1 MSHFLWEHTPK
12 PTFPASILDHQNNS
26 FDEFSKYRYARAH
39 CEDLALRN
47 GKKRWELY
55 ALIRS
60 DPKSWEVSLENR
72 SGLEKTLQVGR
83 KRLATMKSIACV
95 LVCLL
100 CATSIAHAQGVGSS
114 GEITGTVTDSSGAV
128 LPKVAVNV
136 IETQTG
142 LKRSGVTNGAGQFR
156 FAGLPPATYDVGAE
170 LAGFA
175 TQIRKNVA
183 VAVGQTIISDF
194 KLKPSQVATVVEVT
208 DQPPVVET
216 ERGSQADTI
225 TQQYITDLPIDRR
238 DYLTFTLLAPGVSD
252 STRLAGDQDFR
263 VKQTPQSGLSFYGSN
278 GRGNSVT
285 VDGGETSGDSGGER
299 LTVSQDAVQ
308 EFQINRSNYGADLG
322 AATGASINIV
332 TKSGTNNVHGGL
344 YGFFRN
350 DALDAQNPFS
360 YSQALQAGQTFNPAN
375 ADTLGS
381 PIKDTLSR
389 QQFGGTLG
397 FPIKKDKTFLF
408 VAFEGLR
415 QDAQNAVPLL
425 IDTDIFRTTAA
436 DDAVIAALASSS
448 APSVTC
454 LTPPAPASPVVLP
467 PAECAFALQ
476 SILTLNPNPGANP
489 FVTAGQA
496 ALNGFLLNQFETQ
509 GGLFPY
515 DTREYLGSG
524 RLDHRFNEN
533 SEISLTYRYGHDLE
547 ESPDVQ
553 SLTAFSA
560 GSSIHAYDNNFQAT
574 WYRQINSATQ
584 NEARLQWNYESFR
597 VIPNVPGEVGLQI
610 PSFINNLGSNIFIPN
625 YTILRRYEFADNFT
639 MIRSNHTFKFGASEV
654 LRGNHTE
661 SHTFFP
667 GRFVFGSLPG
677 FLLSPCLAATSTAD
691 SSLCS
696 GGTTVSG
703 AAINPLQSASL
714 GLPQVYQQGF
724 GNPTY
729 PYYSRPLTGL
739 YAQDSWKVRSNFT
752 LNYGLRYELDSEF
765 APLTTYKKD
774 FAPRVSF
781 AWDPFKNHKTVVR
794 AGYGIFFGPVDA
806 QIPEVDLSL
815 GVVNSNKSA
824 VENKPGA
831 GQVANLTS
839 ICGFNQG
846 PITIIPGT
854 GASPCN
860 REISIYVDPLG
871 GIPALGLA
879 GANTV
884 FTTLF
889 GQGLVQCTTPTPG
902 NAACITPAAVAPL
915 GIEVSNSGPVGPLQV
930 VFVNQPGYR
939 PPIAQQ
945 ASFGI
950 EREIAPG
957 FSIALSGI
965 YSHTQRLPVAIDTNL
980 LAAPYT
986 TLTLANGQ
994 TISYRNWNTTAAGA
1008 DPLGGTEPGGLPC
1021 DNPTISALQCFV
1033 NPLVVQNNQY
1043 SSEAY
1048 ALYEGGI
1055 LEIKKRFRDHFT
1067 LFGNY
1072 TYSKGFDTSTDFNSD
1087 YGPQDPT
1094 NLNLDRAL
1102 SEFDERHKVVIAAVF
1117 DSPWKQNIL
1126 SGFQLAPIF
1135 AYHSGHPF
1143 NLLAGGEVNGDNH
1156 TTNERPIGAPRDTGL
1171 GPNYVDFDMRLSWRH
1186 KLGEKADLQFTAE
1199 GFNLANRTNFAS
1211 VNNEVSPLFAIPAVE
1226 GGLGETTF
1234 NVHGIRP
1241 FNAGGG
1247 TATPSTALAYTSAFP
1262 KRQIQLGMRLSF

>member
-1 MSHFLWEHTPK
+1 
-12 PTFPASILDHQNNS
+12 
-26 FDEFSKYRYARAH
+26 
-39 CEDLALRN
+39 
-47 GKKRWELY
+47 
-55 ALIRS
+55 
-60 DPKSWEVSLENR
+60 
-72 SGLEKTLQVGR
+72 
-83 KRLATMKSIACV
+83 MKSLACF
-95 LVCLL
+95 LVCFLF
-100 CATSIAHAQGVGSS
+100 AASTAYAQGVGSS
-114 GEITGTVTDSSGAV
+114 GEITGTVTDASGAV
-128 LPKVAVNV
+128 LPKGTVSVV
-136 IETQTG
+136 ETQTG
-142 LKRSGVTNGAGQFR
+142 LKRTAMTNGTGQYR
-156 FAGLPPATYDVGAE
+156 VVGLSPATYDVTVQMQ
-170 LAGFA
+170 GFA
-175 TQIRKNVA
+175 TEIRREVTVA
-183 VAVGQTIISDF
+183 IGQTVISDF

-252 STRLAGDQDFR
+252 ATRLAGDQDFR

-278 GRGNSVT
+278 GRGNSIT
-285 VDGGETSGDSGGER
+285 ADGGETSGDSGGQR
-299 LTVSQDAVQ
+299 LTLSQDAVQ
-308 EFQINRSNYGADLG
+308 EFQINRSNYGAELG
-322 AATGASINIV
+322 SATGASINIV
-332 TKSGTNNVHGGL
+332 TKSGTNKLHGSL

-350 DALDAQNPFS
+350 DAMDAQNPFS
-360 YSQALQAGQTFNPAN
+360 FSQALQASQTFNPAN
-375 ADTLGS
+375 PDTSGS

-408 VAFEGLR
+408 IAFEGLR

-425 IDTDIFRTTAA
+425 TNTDIFRPTAGENA
-436 DDAVIAALASSS
+436 IIANLAVDAQ
-448 APSVTC
+448 PSVTC
-454 LTPPAPASPVVLP
+454 FPGVTLT

-476 SILTLNPNPGANP
+476 SVFTVNPNPGGANP
-489 FVTAGQA
+489 FISPTQS
-496 ALNGFLLNQFETQ
+496 ALNGFLINQFENE

-515 DTREYLGSG
+515 DTREYLASG
-524 RLDHRFNEN
+524 RLDHRFDANNEL
-533 SEISLTYRYGHDLE
+533 SVTYRYGHDLE

-560 GSSIHAYDNNFQAT
+560 GSSIHTYDNNFQAT

-584 NEARLQWNYESFR
+584 NEARLQWDYESFR
-597 VIPNVPGEVGLQI
+597 VIPNEPAEVGLQI
-610 PSFINNLGSNIFIPN
+610 PSFINNLGTNIFIPN
-625 YTILRRYEFADNFT
+625 LTILRRYEFADNFT
-639 MIRSNHTFKFGASEV
+639 VIRGNHTFKFGGDEV

-677 FLLSPCLAATSTAD
+677 FLVSPCLAPTPSGTD
-691 SSLCS
+691 PCQ
-696 GGTTVSG
+696 GGTTLTG
-703 AAINPLQSASL
+703 ADINPLQSASF

-729 PYYSRPLTGL
+729 PYYTRPLTGL
-739 YAQDSWKVRSNFT
+739 YAQDSWKVRPNFT
-752 LNYGLRYELDSEF
+752 LTYGLRYELDTEF

-781 AWDPFKNHKTVVR
+781 AWDPFKDHKTVIR
-794 AGYGIFFGPVDA
+794 GGYGIFFGPVDA

-815 GVVNSNKSA
+815 GVVNGNKSA
-824 VENKPGA
+824 VENEPGA
-831 GQVANLTS
+831 GQVANLGA
-839 ICGFNQG
+839 ICGFSQFGSPIIQG
-846 PITIIPGT
+846 NGS
-854 GASPCN
+854 SPCN

-871 GIPALGLA
+871 GVGALGLK
-879 GANTV
+879 GPEV
-884 FTTLF
+884 IFPTLF
-889 GQGLVQCTTPTPG
+889 AGGAPNNLIACTTPAPG
-902 NAACITPAAVAPL
+902 SQACITPAAVAQF
-915 GIEVSNSGPVGPLQV
+915 GIDVTNSGPVGPLQV

-950 EREIAPG
+950 EREIGPG
-957 FSIALSGI
+957 FSISLSGI

-980 LAAPYT
+980 TAAPLLAPFST
-986 TLTLANGQ
+986 VTLANGQ
-994 TISYRNWNTTAAGA
+994 TASYRNWNTSPAA
-1008 DPLGGTEPGGLPC
+1008 DPLGGTEVPLVGGVPAYPCQPAPGVDPC
-1021 DNPTISALQCFV
+1021 VV
-1033 NPLVVQNNQY
+1033 NSLVVQNNQY

-1055 LEIKKRFRDHFT
+1055 VEVKKRFSDHFT

-1094 NLNLDRAL
+1094 NLNLDRAV
-1102 SEFDERHKVVIAAVF
+1102 SEFDERHKVVIAGVI
-1117 DSPWKQNIL
+1117 DSPWKQSIL

-1135 AYHSGHPF
+1135 SYHSGHPF

-1186 KLGEKADLQFTAE
+1186 KLGERANLQITAE

-1211 VNNEVSPLFAIPAVE
+1211 VNNEVSPLF
-1226 GGLGETTF
+1226 GLTPGFTTF
-1234 NVHGIRP
+1234 NVSGIRP
-1241 FNAGGG
+1241 G
-1247 TATPSTALAYTSAFP
+1247 TIVNGQAATPSTPLTFTSALP
-1262 KRQIQLGMRLSF
+1262 KRQIQLGLRLSF

>member
-1 MSHFLWEHTPK
+1 MHFDQ
-12 PTFPASILDHQNNS
+12 SS
-26 FDEFSKYRYARAH
+26 FDRRAVLSCYIPSWKRVARYA
-39 CEDLALRN
+39 
-47 GKKRWELY
+47 G
-55 ALIRS
+55 
-60 DPKSWEVSLENR
+60 V
-72 SGLEKTLQVGR
+72 
-83 KRLATMKSIACV
+83 KSIPCV
-95 LVCLL
+95 LVCWVL
-100 CATSIAHAQGVGSS
+100 ATAMGFAQGVGTS
-114 GEITGTVTDSSGAV
+114 GEITGTVTDSAGGV
-128 LPKVAVNV
+128 LLKATVTVV
-136 IETQTG
+136 DTQTG
-142 LKRSGVTNGAGQFR
+142 LTRTAEPNNAGRFRVT
-156 FAGLPPATYDVGAE
+156 GLSPATYDVSAAM
-170 LAGFA
+170 AGFA
-175 TQIRKNVA
+175 TQIRKGVEVA
-183 VAVGQTIISDF
+183 IGQTAISDF
-194 KLKPSQVATVVEVT
+194 KLNPSRVATVVEVT

-216 ERGSQADTI
+216 ERGSQTDTI

-252 STRLAGDQDFR
+252 ATRLAGDQDFR

-278 GRGNSVT
+278 GRGNSIT

-308 EFQINRSNYGADLG
+308 EFQINRSNYAADLG

-360 YSQALQAGQTFNPAN
+360 FSQALQARQTFNPAN
-375 ADTLGS
+375 PDSLGR

-397 FPIKKDKTFLF
+397 FPIKKDRTFLF

-415 QDAQNAVPLL
+415 QNAQNAVPLL
-425 IDTDIFRTTAA
+425 TDTSIFRPSSSQN
-436 DDAVIAALASSS
+436 AVIGGLTGGTVVPCLSGPVGAAVAKQLG
-448 APSVTC
+448 
-454 LTPPAPASPVVLP
+454 LPAPNPTTNLP
-467 PAECAFALQ
+467 AAACAQ
-476 SILTLNPNPGANP
+476 ILTGVLTVNPAANP
-489 FVTAGQA
+489 IDA
-496 ALNGFLLNQFETQ
+496 FLVNQFETQ
-509 GGLFPY
+509 GGVFPY

-524 RLDHRFNEN
+524 RLDHRFNVN
-533 SEISLTYRYGHDLE
+533 NEISLTYRYGHDLE

-560 GSSIHAYDNNFQAT
+560 GSSIHTYDNNFQAT

-584 NEARLQWNYESFR
+584 NEARLQWDYESFR
-597 VIPNVPGEVGLQI
+597 VIPNEPGEVGLQI
-610 PSFINNLGSNIFIPN
+610 PGFINNLGSNIFIPN
-625 YTILRRYEFADNFT
+625 LTILRRYEFADNFT
-639 MIRSNHTFKFGASEV
+639 MIRGNHTFKFGGDEI

-677 FLLSPCLAATSTAD
+677 LLLTPLLPSLTS
-691 SSLCS
+691 
-696 GGTTVSG
+696 
-703 AAINPLQSASL
+703 LQLTSF
-714 GLPQVYQQGF
+714 GVPEFYQQGF

-729 PYYSRPLTGL
+729 PYYTRPLTGI
-739 YAQDSWKVRSNFT
+739 YGQDSWKVRPNFT
-752 LNYGLRYELDSEF
+752 LNYGLRYELDNEF

-781 AWDPFKNHKTVVR
+781 AWDPFKDHKTVVR
-794 AGYGIFFGPVDA
+794 GGYGIFFGPVDA

-815 GVVNSNKSA
+815 GVVNKNKSA
-824 VENKPGA
+824 VENAPGP
-831 GQVANLTS
+831 GQVANVTAT
-839 ICGFNQG
+839 CGVSQFG
-846 PITIIPGT
+846 IPLVPGS

-860 REISIYVDPLG
+860 REISIYADAG
-871 GIPALGLA
+871 GIPPLAPGLPA
-879 GANTV
+879 TVGAATI
-884 FTTLF
+884 FQTLF
-889 GQGLVQCTTPTPG
+889 AEGLIQCTTPTPG
-902 NAACITPAAVAPL
+902 NAACITPSAVANFGPSGVGIDVTNGGPL
-915 GIEVSNSGPVGPLQV
+915 SPLQV
-930 VFVNQPGYR
+930 LFVNQPGYR

-950 EREIAPG
+950 EREIGPG

-980 LAAPYT
+980 LPAPFT
-986 TLTLANGQ
+986 RLALANGQ
-994 TISYRNWNTTAAGA
+994 TVSYRNWNGGTPTNPSLA
-1008 DPLGGTEPGGLPC
+1008 DPLGGTEFPGGVSPC
-1021 DNPTISALQCFV
+1021 ANPAACFA
-1033 NPLVVQNNQY
+1033 NPLIVQNNQY

-1055 LEIKKRFRDHFT
+1055 LEVKKRFRDHFT

-1094 NLNLDRAL
+1094 NLNLDRAV
-1102 SEFDERHKVVIAAVF
+1102 SEFDERHKVVIAGVI

-1186 KLGEKADLQFTAE
+1186 KLGEKANLLFTAE
-1199 GFNLANRTNFAS
+1199 GFNLANRTNFAN
-1211 VNNEVSPLFAIPAVE
+1211 VNNEVSPLF
-1226 GGLGETTF
+1226 GLTPGFTTF
-1234 NVHGIRP
+1234 KVSGIRP
-1241 FNAGGG
+1241 GTVLATGG
-1247 TATPSTALAYTSAFP
+1247 TATSSTPLAFTSAFP
-1262 KRQIQLGMRLSF
+1262 KRQIQLGVRLTF